1 MKLKMSST
9 TWSIPYDD
17 ELYFINLEEDIED
30 NLIDISKDDIDSF
43 FNKKNFNWDHTNH
56 WKPDKHCI
64 FSIDNQKDVLIMDFI
79 LKEIDYGIDR
89 DWFDIV
95 TCWRENEDQEY
106 KHILQKG
113 KKEHKSLVSK
123 LKSYKRRLK

>member
-1 MKLKMSST
+1 
-9 TWSIPYDD
+9 
-17 ELYFINLEEDIED
+17 
-30 NLIDISKDDIDSF
+30 
-43 FNKKNFNWDHTNH
+43 
-56 WKPDKHCI
+56 
-64 FSIDNQKDVLIMDFI
+64 MDFI

-113 KKEHKSLVSK
+113 KKEHKSLVTK